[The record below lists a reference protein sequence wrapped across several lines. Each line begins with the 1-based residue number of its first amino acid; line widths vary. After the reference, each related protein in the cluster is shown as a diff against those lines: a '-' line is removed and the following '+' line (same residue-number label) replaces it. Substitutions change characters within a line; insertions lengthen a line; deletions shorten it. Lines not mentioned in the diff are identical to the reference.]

1 MRLRKNLPAGESACP
16 TMAHIVDPTWWRK
29 RFRLQQPL
37 TRPTCSV
44 FALSAAVLFAV
55 ASGLSAELPS
65 ATTAKINEI
74 AVKALSNSGAPS
86 ASVAIVQ
93 GGKIALEKAYGK
105 ARLDPAMDATTETRY
120 SIGSV
125 SKQFLA
131 GAILLLVQDGKV
143 SLDDR
148 VSRYLPNL
156 TRAGEITIRQLLSH
170 TSGYQDYY
178 PQDYVPPFMQKPVTA
193 ESILN
198 QWATKPLDFDPGT
211 RWQYS
216 NTNYVV
222 AGRIVE
228 RITGG
233 PFFAFLAKRILQPL
247 GMTSAID
254 LDEQTLGPSDASGY
268 TRFASGPPRAARTE
282 GRGWLYAAGELA
294 MTAHDLALWDIS
306 LMNHTLLKP
315 ASIDVLTT
323 PVRLR
328 NGTTTDYALGVGVSN
343 ANGHPKLSHGGA
355 VAGFVSLNTVWL
367 DQGAAIVVLVNAD
380 GSSATGVVT
389 SQIEPLLLKDAE
401 DPDAERALQQ
411 ARQIFD
417 GLVEGKIDRTLLT
430 SNAAAYFSPQVL
442 ADASASLKAL
452 GPPESLSQTSV
463 SLRGGMTYRHFRIKF
478 KDKSLHLSTLTVP
491 GGKLEQYLIQ

>member
-1 MRLRKNLPAGESACP
+1 MMR
-16 TMAHIVDPTWWRK
+16 T
-29 RFRLQQPL
+29 
-37 TRPTCSV
+37 TCSV
-44 FALSAAVLFAV
+44 FALSVAVLFAA
-55 ASGLSAELPS
+55 ASGLPAELPS
-65 ATTAKINEI
+65 ATAAKVDEI
-74 AVKALSNSGAPS
+74 AAKALSDSGAPS
-86 ASVAIVQ
+86 ASIAIVQ
-93 GGKIALEKAYGK
+93 GGKVALEKAYGK
-105 ARLDPAMDATTETRY
+105 ARLDPAADATTESRY

-131 GAILLLVQDGKV
+131 GAMLLLVQDGKI

-156 TRAGEITIRQLLSH
+156 TRASEITIRQLLSH
-170 TSGYQDYY
+170 TSGFQDYY
-178 PQDYVPPFMQKPVTA
+178 PQDYVPPFMQKPVAA
-193 ESILN
+193 ESILD
-198 QWATKPLDFDPGT
+198 QWARKPLDFDPGT

-228 RITGG
+228 LITGG
-233 PFFAFLAKRILQPL
+233 PFFSFLAKRILQPL

-254 LDEQTLGPSDASGY
+254 LDEQTLGPSDAAGY
-268 TRFASGPPRAARTE
+268 TRFASGPVRTARTE

-315 ASIDVLTT
+315 ASIELMTT

-328 NGTTTDYALGVGVSN
+328 NGTPTDYALGVGVSD

-380 GSSATGVVT
+380 GSSATGIIT
-389 SQIEPLLLKDAE
+389 SQIAPLLLRNAE

-411 ARQIFD
+411 ARQILD
-417 GLVEGKIDRTLLT
+417 GLAEGKINRGLLT
-430 SNAAAYFSPQVL
+430 SDADAYFSPQVL
-442 ADASASLKAL
+442 EDAAASLKAL

-463 SLRGGMTYRHFRIKF
+463 QLRGGMTYRHFRIKF
-478 KDKSLHLSTLTVP
+478 KDKWLPLSTLTVP
-491 GGKLEQYLIQ
+491 SGKLEQYLIQ